1 MTDHHA
7 LARKLTRIVR
17 IYSPNAAAEIEKIHD
32 QYDARAAYF
41 AAFAIERYREESERL
56 AMSGRVPSRVKY
68 GHYMKD
74 YPEALPSFER
84 ALERFMVDKEVG
96 NFGKPKVAATRYF

>member
-7 LARKLTRIVR
+7 MARRLTRIVR
-17 IYSPNAAAEIEKIHD
+17 IYSPNAAAEIEKIRD

-41 AAFAIERYREESERL
+41 AAVAIDRYREECERL
-56 AMSGRVPSRVKY
+56 AQSGVVPSRVKY

-74 YPEALPSFER
+74 YPEAMPSFER
-84 ALERFMVDKEVG
+84 ALERFLVDKEVG
-96 NFGKPKVAATRYF
+96 NYGVPKERRFA

>member
-7 LARKLTRIVR
+7 LARKLTRLVR

-32 QYDARAAYF
+32 KYDARAAYF
-41 AAFAIERYREESERL
+41 AAFAIERYREESEKL
-56 AMSGRVPSRVKY
+56 ASVGRVPSRVKY

-74 YPEALPSFER
+74 YPEAMAAFER

-96 NFGKPKVAATRYF
+96 NFGQPKSVARYS

>member
-7 LARKLTRIVR
+7 LARKLTRLVR
-17 IYSPNAAAEIEKIHD
+17 VYSPNAAAEIEKIHD

-41 AAFAIERYREESERL
+41 AAFALERFREESERL
-56 AMSGRVPSRVKY
+56 APTGRIPNRIKY

-74 YPEALPSFER
+74 YPEAMPSFER
-84 ALERFMVDKEVG
+84 ALERFVVDKEVG
-96 NFGKPKVAATRYF
+96 NFGQPKPAARYS